1 MCQASILKYCKLM
14 KTTDDKNIFK
24 KLSEILKVRERFF
37 VKKNVENIL
46 NVHSVLTLRSDSQ
59 IEMFRWERIHY
70 FFKQS

>member
-59 IEMFRWERIHY
+59 IEMFR
-70 FFKQS
+70 